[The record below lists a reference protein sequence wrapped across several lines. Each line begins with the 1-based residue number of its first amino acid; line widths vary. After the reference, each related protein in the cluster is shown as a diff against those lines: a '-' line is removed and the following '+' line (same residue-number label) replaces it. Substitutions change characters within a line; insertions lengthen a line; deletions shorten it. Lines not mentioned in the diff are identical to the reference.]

1 MPRDIFPSGGSY
13 TNLTFITNL
22 VIKPLSYT
30 SVEINTDTYNWSV
43 EPTSYNIYVQKKI
56 LSGSA
61 WINDPSYPEVVLTK
75 TVDPFVI
82 DNLIMGATYDFT
94 VNPYFNSS
102 MGYGVQQLNY
112 TMPTDG
118 LSIQTFSST
127 PKDFKVAKSYMAL
140 SVTEQD
146 YKLKRYAIASREF
159 PAIVVPTTKTV
170 SKTNGDEYNIG
181 YFSYGTSLVLDN
193 TIENPN
199 QMGGLG
205 FFINNLGQTG
215 YYILIESTSSSAA
228 ADKKSV
234 RIVKFVGNKVK
245 PLKEIG
251 TRTESTVEGIYGGR
265 IYNIDVKV
273 KIENRVVN
281 IDAYIN
287 GYKVSYQDS
296 TTRATGK
303 VALPE
308 TSILAPTNKVAVL
321 CGRGEVAF
329 DYVYG
334 NELKDYQYADSTFDL
349 NLYQGQFG
357 NDLINTSFGDL
368 SYIGNYTQ
376 DEISSGNKKLTA
388 LDEFGTVVREILK
401 VDVKY
406 DTRPSYP
413 IKWSTGINKYAS
425 IIGQKVSN
433 FGAQAYMLNNTS
445 TTIPVS
451 NGLEASLYI
460 YGNTLGSS
468 GELEYKTDGL
478 NDYTTAEPV
487 IFQSLWLQNEADV
500 KNLASWIKNNVI
512 NKGKLVDMSIFGNP
526 LISVGDIVGIKYSY
540 QGLSGTENF
549 IVTNVKHSYSQGLET
564 QITCRT
570 L

>member
-13 TNLTFITNL
+13 TDLTFITNL

-102 MGYGVQQLNY
+102 VGYGVQQLNY

>member
-13 TNLTFITNL
+13 TDLTFITNL

-273 KIENRVVN
+273 KIENRVIN

>member
-1 MPRDIFPSGGSY
+1 MRDIYPIGGSY
-13 TNLTFITNL
+13 TQLAFVKNL

-30 SVEINTDTYNWSV
+30 SVEINIDTYEWSV
-43 EPTSYNIYVQKKI
+43 NPTSYSIYIQKKI
-56 LSGSA
+56 YSGGV
-61 WINDPSYPEVVLTK
+61 WVNDPSSAEVSLSK
-75 TVDPFVI
+75 TADPFVI
-82 DNLIMGATYDFT
+82 DNLIMGATYDFQ
-94 VNPYFNSS
+94 VVPYLNSN
-102 MGYGVQQLNY
+102 MGYGIQQKDY

-118 LSIQTFSST
+118 ISIQTLSST

-146 YKLKRYAIASREF
+146 YLAKRYAIASREF

-170 SKTNGDEYNIG
+170 SQTNGNEYNVG
-181 YFSYGTSLVLDN
+181 YFSYGTSLILDN
-193 TIENPN
+193 TVENPN

-205 FFINNLGQTG
+205 FFVNSLGQTG
-215 YYILIESTSSSAA
+215 YYILIESTSSAAA

-296 TTRATGK
+296 TVKTTNK
-303 VALPE
+303 VALLE
-308 TSILAPTNKVAVL
+308 TSILAPTNKVAVI

-334 NELKDYQYADSTFDL
+334 NELKDYQYVDASFDV

-368 SYIGNYTQ
+368 SYMGNYSQ
-376 DEISSGNKKLTA
+376 DEIAIGNKKLTA

-425 IIGQKVSN
+425 LIGQKVSN
-433 FGAQAYMLNNTS
+433 FGAQAYILNNTS
-445 TTIPVS
+445 TSIPIS

-478 NDYTTAEPV
+478 NDYATAEPV
-487 IFQSLWLQNEADV
+487 IFQSSWLQNEADV
-500 KNLASWIKNNVI
+500 KSLALWIKSNVI
-512 NKGKLVDMSIFGNP
+512 NKGKLIDMSIFGNP

-540 QGLSGTENF
+540 HGLAGTENF

>member
-61 WINDPSYPEVVLTK
+61 WIDDPSYPEVVLTK

-287 GYKVSYQDS
+287 GYKISYQDS

-500 KNLASWIKNNVI
+500 KSLASWIKNNVI

-549 IVTNVKHSYSQGLET
+549 IVTNVKHSCSQGLET

>member
-1 MPRDIFPSGGSY
+1 MW
-13 TNLTFITNL
+13 
-22 VIKPLSYT
+22 V
-30 SVEINTDTYNWSV
+30 
-43 EPTSYNIYVQKKI
+43 
-56 LSGSA
+56 
-61 WINDPSYPEVVLTK
+61 NDPSSAEVTLSK
-75 TVDPFVI
+75 TSDPFIV
-82 DNLIMGATYDFT
+82 DNLISGATYDFQ
-94 VNPYFNSS
+94 VVPYLNSS

-112 TMPTDG
+112 TMPKDG
-118 LSIQTFSST
+118 ISIQTLSKKSQ
-127 PKDFKVAKSYMAL
+127 DFKVAKSYMAL

-146 YKLKRYAIASREF
+146 YLAKRYAIAHREF
-159 PAIVVPTTKTV
+159 PAIVVPSTKSV
-170 SKTNGDEYNIG
+170 SRTNGNEYNVG

-193 TIENPN
+193 MVDNPK

-205 FFINNLGQTG
+205 FFVDNLGQTG
-215 YYILIESTSSSAA
+215 YYIIIESTSSSAA
-228 ADKKSV
+228 LDKKSV
-234 RIVKFVGNKVK
+234 RIVKFVGNKIK
-245 PLKEIG
+245 PLKEMG

-273 KIENRVVN
+273 KIQNRTVN

-287 GYKVSYQDS
+287 GYKISYQDS
-296 TTRATGK
+296 TARKSGA

-308 TSILAPTNKVAVL
+308 TSILAPTNRVAVL

-349 NLYQGQFG
+349 NFYQGQFG
-357 NDLINTSFGDL
+357 NDLVNTSFGDL
-368 SYIGNYTQ
+368 SYMSNYSQ
-376 DEISSGNKKLTA
+376 DEISLANKKLTA

-401 VDVKY
+401 VDIKY
-406 DTRPSYP
+406 DSRPSYP
-413 IKWSTGINKYAS
+413 IKWSTGINKYAN

-433 FGAQAYMLNNTS
+433 FGAQAFILNNTS
-445 TTIPVS
+445 TSIPVS

-468 GELEYKTDGL
+468 GDLEYKTEGL
-478 NDYTTAEPV
+478 NEYTTVEPI
-487 IFQSLWLQNEADV
+487 IFQSMWLQNEADV
-500 KNLASWIKNNVI
+500 KSLAQWIKSNVV
-512 NKGKLVDMSIFGNP
+512 NKGKLITMSIFGNP

-540 QGLSGTENF
+540 YGLAGTESF
-549 IVTNVKHSYSQGLET
+549 IVTNVTHSYSGGLET

>member
-118 LSIQTFSST
+118 LSIQTFSAT

-308 TSILAPTNKVAVL
+308 TSIIAPTNKVAVL

>member
-1 MPRDIFPSGGSY
+1 MRDIFPTGGSY
-13 TNLTFITNL
+13 TQLSFITNL

-30 SVEINTDTYNWSV
+30 SVEINVDTYNWSV
-43 EPTSYNIYVQKKI
+43 EPTSYSIYIQKKI
-56 LSGSA
+56 SSNGA
-61 WINDPSYPEVVLTK
+61 WVNDPSSTETILSK
-75 TVDPFVI
+75 TSDPFIVE
-82 DNLIMGATYDFT
+82 NLIAGATYDFQ
-94 VNPYFNSS
+94 VVPYLNSN

-112 TMPTDG
+112 TMPNDG
-118 LSIQTFSST
+118 ISIQTLSSK

-146 YKLKRYAIASREF
+146 YLAKRYAIAHRAF
-159 PAIVVPTTKTV
+159 PAIVVPSTKSV
-170 SKTNGDEYNIG
+170 SKTNGNEYNVG

-193 TIENPN
+193 MVDNPK

-205 FFINNLGQTG
+205 FFVDNLGQTG
-215 YYILIESTSSSAA
+215 YYVIIESTSSSAA
-228 ADKKSV
+228 LDKKSV
-234 RIVKFVGNKVK
+234 RIVKFVGNKIK

-273 KIENRVVN
+273 KIENRIVN
-281 IDAYIN
+281 IDAYVN
-287 GYKVSYQDS
+287 GYKISYQDS
-296 TTRATGK
+296 TVRKSGA

-308 TSILAPTNKVAVL
+308 TSILAPTNRVAVL

-334 NELKDYQYADSTFDL
+334 NELKDYQYADSAFDL
-349 NLYQGQFG
+349 NFYQGQFG
-357 NDLINTSFGDL
+357 NDLVNTSFGDL
-368 SYIGNYTQ
+368 SYMSNYSQ
-376 DEISSGNKKLTA
+376 DEISLANKKLTA

-401 VDVKY
+401 VDIKY
-406 DTRPSYP
+406 DSRPSYP
-413 IKWSTGINKYAS
+413 IKWSTGINKYAN

-433 FGAQAYMLNNTS
+433 FGAQAFILNNTS
-445 TTIPVS
+445 TSIPVS

-468 GELEYKTDGL
+468 GDLEYKTEGL
-478 NDYTTAEPV
+478 NEYTTVEPI
-487 IFQSLWLQNEADV
+487 IFQSTWLQNEADV
-500 KNLASWIKNNVI
+500 KSLAEWIKTNVV
-512 NKGKLVDMSIFGNP
+512 NKGKLVTMSIFGNP

-540 QGLSGTENF
+540 YGLAGTENF
-549 IVTNVKHSYSQGLET
+549 IVTNVTHSYSGGLET

>member
-1 MPRDIFPSGGSY
+1 MPRDIFPSGG
-13 TNLTFITNL
+13 TVTEMTFITNL
-22 VIKPLSYT
+22 VIKSISFTEL
-30 SVEINTDTYNWSV
+30 EINVDTYNFSLQ
-43 EPTSYNIYVQKKI
+43 PTSYKIYIQKKI
-56 LSGSA
+56 YANST
-61 WINDPSYPEVVLTK
+61 WVDDPSSSEVVLDK
-75 TVDPFVI
+75 TSDPFMI
-82 DNLIMGATYDFT
+82 TNLIKGATYDFI
-94 VNPYFNSS
+94 VVPYLNSS
-102 MGYGVQQLNY
+102 PGYGVSQQNY
-112 TMPTDG
+112 TMPTDE

-146 YKLKRYAIASREF
+146 YKSKRYAIASREF

-170 SKTNGDEYNIG
+170 SKTNGDEYNVG
-181 YFSYGTSLVLDN
+181 YFSYGTSLILDN
-193 TIENPN
+193 TVENPN

-215 YYILIESTSSSAA
+215 YYILIESTSSAA
-228 ADKKSV
+228 AVDKKSV

-273 KIENRVVN
+273 KIENKVVN

-296 TTRATGK
+296 TTRTANK

-308 TSILAPTNKVAVL
+308 TSILAPTNKVAVI

-334 NELKDYQYADSTFDL
+334 NELKDYQYVDASFDV

-368 SYIGNYTQ
+368 SYVGNYSQ
-376 DEISSGNKKLTA
+376 DEIAVGNKKLTA

-413 IKWSTGINKYAS
+413 IKWSTGINQYAS
-425 IIGQKVSN
+425 VIGQKISN
-433 FGAQAYMLNNTS
+433 FGAQAYILNNTS
-445 TTIPVS
+445 TSIPVS

-478 NDYTTAEPV
+478 NDYATAEPV
-487 IFQSLWLQNEADV
+487 IFQSSWLQNEADV
-500 KNLASWIKNNVI
+500 KALALWIKSNVI

-526 LISVGDIVGIKYSY
+526 LISVGDIVGINYSY
-540 QGLSGTENF
+540 HGLSGEGNF

>member
-1 MPRDIFPSGGSY
+1 
-13 TNLTFITNL
+13 
-22 VIKPLSYT
+22 
-30 SVEINTDTYNWSV
+30 
-43 EPTSYNIYVQKKI
+43 
-56 LSGSA
+56 
-61 WINDPSYPEVVLTK
+61 
-75 TVDPFVI
+75 
-82 DNLIMGATYDFT
+82 MGATYDFQ
-94 VNPYFNSS
+94 VVPYLNSN
-102 MGYGVQQLNY
+102 MGYGIQQKNY

-118 LSIQTFSST
+118 ISIQTFSST

-146 YKLKRYAIASREF
+146 YLAKRYAIASREF

-170 SKTNGDEYNIG
+170 SQANGNEYNVG
-181 YFSYGTSLVLDN
+181 YFSYGTSLILDN
-193 TIENPN
+193 TVENPN

-205 FFINNLGQTG
+205 FFINSLGQTG
-215 YYILIESTSSSAA
+215 YYILIESTSSAAA

-273 KIENRVVN
+273 KIENKVVN

-296 TTRATGK
+296 TVKTANK
-303 VALPE
+303 VALLE
-308 TSILAPTNKVAVL
+308 TSILAPTNKVAVI

-349 NLYQGQFG
+349 NFYKGQFG

-368 SYIGNYTQ
+368 SYMGNYTQ

-406 DTRPSYP
+406 DSRPSYP
-413 IKWSTGINKYAS
+413 IKWSTGINNYAS
-425 IIGQKVSN
+425 IIGQKISN
-433 FGAQAYMLNNTS
+433 FGAQAYILNNTS
-445 TTIPVS
+445 TSVPVS

-478 NDYTTAEPV
+478 NDYTTVEPI
-487 IFQSLWLQNEADV
+487 IFQSTWLQTEADV
-500 KNLASWIKNNVI
+500 KSLASWIKTHVV
-512 NKGKLVDMSIFGNP
+512 NKGKVINMSIFGNP
-526 LISVGDIVGIKYSY
+526 LISVGDMVGVKYSY
-540 QGLSGTENF
+540 HGLAGTENF
-549 IVTNVKHSYSQGLET
+549 IVTNVKHLYSQGLET

>member
-1 MPRDIFPSGGSY
+1 MRDIYPVGGSY
-13 TNLTFITNL
+13 TGLAFVKNL
-22 VIKPLSYT
+22 VINPLSYT
-30 SVEINTDTYNWSV
+30 SVEINIDTYEWSV
-43 EPTSYNIYVQKKI
+43 NPTSYSIYIQKKI
-56 LSGSA
+56 YSSGA
-61 WINDPSYPEVVLTK
+61 WINDPASAEVSLSK
-75 TVDPFVI
+75 TADPFII
-82 DNLIMGATYDFT
+82 DNLIMGATYDFQ
-94 VNPYFNSS
+94 VVPYLNSN
-102 MGYGVQQLNY
+102 MGYGVQQKNY

-118 LSIQTFSST
+118 ISIQTFSST

-146 YKLKRYAIASREF
+146 YLSKRYAIASREF

-170 SKTNGDEYNIG
+170 SQANGNEYNVG
-181 YFSYGTSLVLDN
+181 YFSYGTSLILDN
-193 TIENPN
+193 TVENPN

-205 FFINNLGQTG
+205 FFINGLGQTG
-215 YYILIESTSSSAA
+215 YYILIESTSSAAA

-273 KIENRVVN
+273 KIENKVVN

-296 TTRATGK
+296 TVKTANK
-303 VALPE
+303 VALLE
-308 TSILAPTNKVAVL
+308 TSILAPTNKVAVI

-334 NELKDYQYADSTFDL
+334 HELKDYQYADSTFDL
-349 NLYQGQFG
+349 NFYKGQFG

-368 SYIGNYTQ
+368 SYMGNYTQ

-406 DTRPSYP
+406 DSRPSYP
-413 IKWSTGINKYAS
+413 IKWSTGINNYAS
-425 IIGQKVSN
+425 IIGQKISN
-433 FGAQAYMLNNTS
+433 FGAQAYILNNTS
-445 TTIPVS
+445 TSVPVS

-478 NDYTTAEPV
+478 NDYTTVEPI
-487 IFQSLWLQNEADV
+487 IFQSTWLQTEADV
-500 KNLASWIKNNVI
+500 KSLASWIKTHVV
-512 NKGKLVDMSIFGNP
+512 NKGKVINMSIFGNP
-526 LISVGDIVGIKYSY
+526 LISVGDMVGVKYSY
-540 QGLSGTENF
+540 HGLAGTENF
-549 IVTNVKHSYSQGLET
+549 IVTNVKHLYSQGLET

>member
-118 LSIQTFSST
+118 LSIQTFSAT

>member
-1 MPRDIFPSGGSY
+1 MRDIFSSGGVDP
-13 TNLTFITNL
+13 NATFITNL
-22 VIKPLSYT
+22 VIKPKSFT
-30 SVEINTDTYNWSV
+30 EVEINIDTYNFSS
-43 EPTSYNIYVQKKI
+43 EPTSYKIYIQKKI
-56 LSGSA
+56 YSNSS
-61 WINDPSYPEVVLTK
+61 WISDINYPLVTLDK
-75 TVDPFVI
+75 TSDPFLVT
-82 DNLIMGATYDFT
+82 NLIKGATYDFE
-94 VNPYFNSS
+94 VVPYLNSTI
-102 MGYGVQQLNY
+102 GYGVSQYNY
-112 TMPTDG
+112 TMPTDAT
-118 LSIQTFSST
+118 SIQTFSPS

-146 YKLKRYAIASREF
+146 YLAKRYAIAYREF
-159 PAIVVPTTKTV
+159 PAIAVPTTKTV
-170 SKTNGDEYNIG
+170 SVTNGDEYNVG
-181 YFSYGTSLVLDN
+181 YFSYGASIVLAN

-205 FFINNLGQTG
+205 FFVDNLGHTG
-215 YYILIESTSSSAA
+215 YYILIESTSSAAA

-234 RIVKFVGNKVK
+234 RIVKFIGNKVK

-281 IDAYIN
+281 IDAYVN
-287 GYKVSYQDS
+287 GYKISYQDS
-296 TTRATGK
+296 TSRVSGSTAFK
-303 VALPE
+303 E
-308 TSILAPTNKVAVL
+308 TSILPPTNKVAAL
-321 CGRGEVAF
+321 CGRGEIAF

-334 NELKDYQYADSTFDL
+334 NELKDYQYAGSTFNL
-349 NLYQGQFG
+349 NFYQGQFS

-368 SYIGNYTQ
+368 IYNGNYTQ
-376 DEISSGNKKLTA
+376 DEQVITENKKKTA

-406 DTRPSYP
+406 DSRPSYP
-413 IKWSTGINKYAS
+413 IKWSTGINNYAN
-425 IIGQKVSN
+425 IIGQKISN
-433 FGAQAYMLNNTS
+433 FGAQAYILNNTS

-478 NDYTTAEPV
+478 NDYTTVEPI
-487 IFQSLWLQNEADV
+487 IFQSTWLQTEADV
-500 KNLASWIKNNVI
+500 KSLASWIKTHVV
-512 NKGKLVDMSIFGNP
+512 NKGKVINMSIFGNP
-526 LISVGDIVGIKYSY
+526 LISVGDMVGIKYSY
-540 QGLSGTENF
+540 YGLVGTENF

>member
-1 MPRDIFPSGGSY
+1 MPRDIFPTGGSY

-30 SVEINTDTYNWSV
+30 SVEINTDTYNWSIT
-43 EPTSYNIYVQKKI
+43 PTSYNIYVQKKI

-61 WINDPSYPEVVLTK
+61 WINDPSYAEVTLARTA
-75 TVDPFVI
+75 DPFVI
-82 DNLIMGATYDFT
+82 ENLIMGATYDFT
-94 VNPYFNSS
+94 VIPYFNSS

-112 TMPTDG
+112 TIPTDG
-118 LSIQTFSST
+118 ASIQTLSAT

-146 YKLKRYAIASREF
+146 YISKRFAIASREF

-170 SKTNGDEYNIG
+170 SKTNGDEYNLG
-181 YFSYGTSLVLDN
+181 YFSYGTSLILDN

-205 FFINNLGQTG
+205 FFVNNLGQTG
-215 YYILIESTSSSAA
+215 YYILIESTSSASA

-296 TTRATGK
+296 TVRAPGK

-334 NELKDYQYADSTFDL
+334 NELKDFQYEDSGFNL
-349 NLYQGQFG
+349 NFYQGQFS

-368 SYIGNYTQ
+368 SYVGNYTA
-376 DEISSGNKKLTA
+376 DEISLSNKKLTA

-401 VDVKY
+401 ADVKY

-413 IKWSTGINKYAS
+413 IKWSTGINSYAS

-433 FGAQAYMLNNTS
+433 FGAQAYILNNTS

-478 NDYTTAEPV
+478 NDYTTVEPV
-487 IFQSLWLQNEADV
+487 IFQSTWLQTEADV
-500 KNLASWIKNNVI
+500 KSLANWIKSHVI
-512 NKGKLVDMSIFGNP
+512 NKGKVINMSIFGNP

-540 QGLSGTENF
+540 YGLDGTENF

>member
-75 TVDPFVI
+75 TVDPFVV

-127 PKDFKVAKSYMAL
+127 PKDFKVAKSYMVL
-140 SVTEQD
+140 SATEQD
-146 YKLKRYAIASREF
+146 YKSKRYAIASREF

-170 SKTNGDEYNIG
+170 SKTNGDEYNVG
-181 YFSYGTSLVLDN
+181 YFSYGTSLILDN
-193 TIENPN
+193 TVENPN

-215 YYILIESTSSSAA
+215 YYILIESTSSAAA

-273 KIENRVVN
+273 KIQNRVVN

-287 GYKVSYQDS
+287 GYKISYQDS
-296 TTRATGK
+296 TVRATGK

-308 TSILAPTNKVAVL
+308 TSILAPTNRVAVL

-334 NELKDYQYADSTFDL
+334 NKLEDYQYEDASFDV

-368 SYIGNYTQ
+368 SYIGNYTA
-376 DEISSGNKKLTA
+376 DEISSGNKRLTA

-425 IIGQKVSN
+425 LIGQKISS
-433 FGAQAYMLNNTS
+433 FGAQAYILNNTS
-445 TTIPVS
+445 TSIPIS

-478 NDYTTAEPV
+478 NDYATAEPV

-500 KNLASWIKNNVI
+500 KNLALWIKSNVI
-512 NKGKLVDMSIFGNP
+512 NKGKLIDMSIFGNP
-526 LISVGDIVGIKYSY
+526 LISVGDIVGIKYTY

>member
-61 WINDPSYPEVVLTK
+61 WINDPLYPEVVLTK

-308 TSILAPTNKVAVL
+308 TSIIAPTNKVAVL

>member
-13 TNLTFITNL
+13 TDLTFITNL

-30 SVEINTDTYNWSV
+30 SVEINTDTYNWSIT
-43 EPTSYNIYVQKKI
+43 PTSYNIYVQKKI
-56 LSGSA
+56 LSGSV

-94 VNPYFNSS
+94 VIPYFNSS

-127 PKDFKVAKSYMAL
+127 PKDFKVAKSYMVL

-146 YKLKRYAIASREF
+146 YQLKRYAIASREF

-170 SKTNGDEYNIG
+170 SKINGDEYNVG

-296 TTRATGK
+296 TTRVTGQ

-334 NELKDYQYADSTFDL
+334 NELKDYQYTDSTFDL

-413 IKWSTGINKYAS
+413 IKWSTGINNYAS
-425 IIGQKVSN
+425 IIGQKISN
-433 FGAQAYMLNNTS
+433 FGAQAYILNNTS
-445 TTIPVS
+445 TSIPVS

-500 KNLASWIKNNVI
+500 KNLASWIKNSVI
-512 NKGKLVDMSIFGNP
+512 NKGKLVYMSIFGNP

>member
-1 MPRDIFPSGGSY
+1 M
-13 TNLTFITNL
+13 TFITNL
-22 VIKPLSYT
+22 VVKALSFT
-30 SVEINTDTYNWSV
+30 EVEINVDTYNFSQN
-43 EPTSYNIYVQKKI
+43 PTSYKVYIQRQKYAN
-56 LSGSA
+56 SA
-61 WINDPSYPEVVLTK
+61 WVDDTSYPEIVLDRTS
-75 TVDPFVI
+75 DPFTI
-82 DNLIMGATYDFT
+82 SNLAKGATYDFQ
-94 VNPYFNSS
+94 VVPYLNSS
-102 MGYGVQQLNY
+102 PGFGVQQENY
-112 TMPTDG
+112 TMPTDEM
-118 LSIQTFSST
+118 SIQTFSST
-127 PKDFKVAKSYMAL
+127 PKDFKVAKSYMVL
-140 SVTEQD
+140 SATEQD
-146 YKLKRYAIASREF
+146 YKSKRYAIASREF

-170 SKTNGDEYNIG
+170 SKTNGDEYNVG
-181 YFSYGTSLVLDN
+181 YFSYGTSLILDN
-193 TIENPN
+193 TVENPN

-215 YYILIESTSSSAA
+215 YYILIESTSSAAA

-273 KIENRVVN
+273 KIQNRVVN

-287 GYKVSYQDS
+287 GYKISYQDS
-296 TTRATGK
+296 TVRATGK

-308 TSILAPTNKVAVL
+308 TSILAPTNRVAVL

-334 NELKDYQYADSTFDL
+334 NKLEDYQYEDASFDV

-368 SYIGNYTQ
+368 SYIGNYTA

-425 IIGQKVSN
+425 LIGQKISS
-433 FGAQAYMLNNTS
+433 FGAQAYILNNTS
-445 TTIPVS
+445 TSIPIS

-478 NDYTTAEPV
+478 NDYATAEPV

-500 KNLASWIKNNVI
+500 KNLALWIKSNVI

-526 LISVGDIVGIKYSY
+526 LISVGDIVGIKYTY
-540 QGLSGTENF
+540 QGLAGTENF

>member
-287 GYKVSYQDS
+287 GYKISYQDS